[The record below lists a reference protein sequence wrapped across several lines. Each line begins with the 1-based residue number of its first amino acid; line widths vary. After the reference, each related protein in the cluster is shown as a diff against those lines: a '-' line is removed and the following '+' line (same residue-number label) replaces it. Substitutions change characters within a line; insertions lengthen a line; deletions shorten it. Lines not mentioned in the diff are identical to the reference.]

1 MSDDLYETEVI
12 IDLKEAGLTHAAKKA
27 DECGGMHKVPAAAV
41 SIDLAKAGLVPAAE
55 LPDYERVLQLL
66 HEQAHPDGPLYFEK
80 CRERGC
86 AEAAELP

>member
-12 IDLKEAGLTHAAKKA
+12 IDLQEAGLTHSRGKA
-27 DECGGMHKVPAAAV
+27 DGCDGQHKVPAAAV

-55 LPDYERVLQLL
+55 LPDYDRAFQLL

-86 AEAAELP
+86 AEAAELL

>member
-1 MSDDLYETEVI
+1 MSGDLYEAEVV

-27 DECGGMHKVPAAAV
+27 DKCDGQHKVPAAAV
-41 SIDLAKAGLVPAAE
+41 SIDLEAAGLVPVAE
-55 LPDYERVLQLL
+55 ILDYERVFQLL